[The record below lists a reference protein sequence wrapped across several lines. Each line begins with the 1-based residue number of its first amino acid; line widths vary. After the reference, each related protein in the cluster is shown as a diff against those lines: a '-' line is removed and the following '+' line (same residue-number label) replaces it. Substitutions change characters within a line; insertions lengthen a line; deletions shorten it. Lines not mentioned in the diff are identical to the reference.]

1 MVADVQEAKADA
13 VGLLSFSY
21 SPATVVKAM
30 VLASLAAHHAV
41 TQDVVPLSGFYLSF
55 AAAVV
60 VAVFSKSPA
69 NATPLPVQP
78 ESFS

>member
-21 SPATVVKAM
+21 SPAAVVAKAM
-30 VLASLAAHHAV
+30 VSVLSAAHHAV

-55 AAAVV
+55 AAVV
-60 VAVFSKSPA
+60 VAAFSKNPAYASPM
-69 NATPLPVQP
+69 PV
-78 ESFS
+78 